1 MRDGDARRC
10 GTGDAGQ
17 EMRDRRCGTEMR
29 DTEMR
34 EMREM
39 RGDAGQTKQFQ
50 CRGTKSVGYFVRP
63 GSSAYPRIKI
73 G

>member
-1 MRDGDARRC
+1 
-10 GTGDAGQ
+10 
-17 EMRDRRCGTEMR
+17 MRDRRCGTEMR